1 MNWTIHHLEQLL
13 CGIHGHDFVLRFEPN
28 RLSLQC
34 VNCGHETSGWSMRRA
49 LAGRATPTARRARAL
64 PLRTGA
70 LAGR

>member
-1 MNWTIHHLEQLL
+1 MNWTIQHLEQLL

-34 VNCGHETSGWSMRRA
+34 VNCGRETTGWSVRRA
-49 LAGRATPTARRARAL
+49 LPGHTNPAVRRARAL
-64 PLRTGA
+64 PLRSGA